1 MPTSGRRQSRRV
13 MFAPEEE
20 VMADQE
26 PLQSAGSQNNLL
38 ETDTAAAATV
48 VKATNIRKTRVN
60 FMNGHHMVRID
71 TNGAERGIIDIN
83 FGRIV

>member
-13 MFAPEEE
+13 MFAAEEE
-20 VMADQE
+20 VMVDQE
-26 PLQSAGSQNNLL
+26 PLQAAGSQNNLF
-38 ETDTAAAATV
+38 EADTATATV

-71 TNGAERGIIDIN
+71 TNGAERGN
-83 FGRIV
+83 HRN